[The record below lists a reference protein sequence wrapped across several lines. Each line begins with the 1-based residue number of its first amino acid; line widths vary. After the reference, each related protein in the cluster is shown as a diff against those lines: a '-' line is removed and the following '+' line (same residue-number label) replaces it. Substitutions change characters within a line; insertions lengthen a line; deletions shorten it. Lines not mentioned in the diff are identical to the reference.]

1 MTPLFFVY
9 IIGTHLYFLMTSNH
23 QTHVDILHEVS
34 QEIERL
40 EFEQAEVESAYER
53 WIVLDKEL
61 DRLEGKMQV
70 LSELVG

>member
-1 MTPLFFVY
+1 
-9 IIGTHLYFLMTSNH
+9 MTSNH

>member
-1 MTPLFFVY
+1 
-9 IIGTHLYFLMTSNH
+9 MTSNH

-40 EFEQAEVESAYER
+40 EFQQAEVESAYER

-61 DRLEGKMQV
+61 DRL
-70 LSELVG
+70 

>member
-1 MTPLFFVY
+1 
-9 IIGTHLYFLMTSNH
+9 MTSNH

-40 EFEQAEVESAYER
+40 EFQQAEVESAYER